1 MGLTRQ
7 TQKVFASNADADQLA
22 AFGTMKTGTPVYSSD
37 LSTLQTSDYTDGW
50 SEAILDDKAPY
61 MEEMNAVQYG
71 LSYQIAYILQ
81 QGLSIQY
88 DANTTYMKGSIVS
101 VISDTDVTF
110 YKSIADNNTGNAVTN
125 TTYWVLDSISKIET
139 YYNTLNNAMV
149 KLTGNQS
156 IAGTK
161 SFTGRINV
169 PNATATGTALAM
181 AARSS
186 NAIKLGDGTLIQWG
200 SSSTSSYYKTVS
212 LDLAYSSSTSF
223 RALVSDTGNDD
234 AGYSYFKVI
243 EYPSSKS
250 FKVRSYKT
258 AEADSFVWFTIGR

>member
-7 TQKVFASNADADQLA
+7 TQKVFASTADADQLA
-22 AFGTMKTGTPVYSSD
+22 AFGSMKTGTPVYSSD
-37 LSTLQTSDYTDGW
+37 LSTLQTADYTEGW

-61 MEEMNAVQYG
+61 LEEMNAVQYG

-81 QGLSIQY
+81 QGLAIQY
-88 DANTTYMKGSIVS
+88 DAATTYMKGSIVA
-101 VISDTDVTF
+101 VISGTNVTF
-110 YKSIADNNTGNAVTN
+110 YKSIKDNNIGNAVTN

-169 PNATATGTALAM
+169 PNSTATGTALSV
-181 AARSS
+181 AARGS
-186 NAIKLGDGTLIQWG
+186 NYIKLGDGTIFQWG
-200 SSSTSSYYKTVS
+200 SSKTTNFYVNVSLYTPYTSS
-212 LDLAYSSSTSF
+212 SSY
-223 RALVSDTGNDD
+223 RAFICDTGTDNVPTTL
-234 AGYSYFKVI
+234 FKVVD
-243 EYPSSKS
+243 YTSNKV
-250 FKVRSYKT
+250 FRVRSSYT
-258 AEADSFVWFTIGR
+258 SEQDSFAWFTIGR